1 MTDLAL
7 FAADPLCR
15 APVIVHADAAV
26 FSQLLMHKASVH
38 DHLPDTYM
46 TVLQQ
51 VADAHRL

>member
-1 MTDLAL
+1 
-7 FAADPLCR
+7 
-15 APVIVHADAAV
+15 VHADAEV

-51 VADAHRL
+51 IAEAHRLRGL